1 MEHAAASHTEGHA
14 GEHVDLKKHVRT
26 YLFVFGGLLVLT
38 LVTVAVKYLHLPVLP
53 AIMVALAIA
62 IVKGSLVACYFMHLI
77 SERKLILL
85 LMLATVFFFFGVLLG
100 PMLTELNEINPVK

>member
-1 MEHAAASHTEGHA
+1 MDASAGHD
-14 GEHVDLKKHVRT
+14 HVDLKKHVRI
-26 YLFVFGGLLVLT
+26 YMLVFGSLMVLT
-38 LVTVAVKYLHLPVLP
+38 LVTVGVRYLDLPVVP

-85 LMLATVFFFFGVLLG
+85 IMLATVFFFFGVLLG
-100 PMLTELNEINPVK
+100 PVLTELNEINPIK